1 MFSPPNITLTTVGEN
16 QNIRHNIV
24 YVEDTTPTYGATG
37 VGVST
42 GGIAHRDVV
51 ITTTMPNPT
60 IKIKDNTITGYYTDP
75 FDNTISY
82 RTVNDT
88 FVTVSKWQD
97 IAMAIANGVLS
108 ELYYYKADTRQRI
121 IYKYTASWNGH
132 SKEYQVNVDND
143 WMAGRNQ
150 LIKVTN
156 LTHYQKDLLVQWINN
171 NSDKAPWAN
180 NVLNILDIENY
191 NT

>member
-1 MFSPPNITLTTVGEN
+1 MFSPPNTTLTTVSEN
-16 QNIRHNIV
+16 QNVRHNIL
-24 YVEDTTPTYGATG
+24 YIEDTTPTYGATG

-42 GGIAHRDVV
+42 GGIAHHAV

-60 IKIKDNTITGYYTDP
+60 IVINDNTITGYYTDP

-82 RTVNDT
+82 RTVDDK
-88 FVTVSKWQD
+88 FVTVKKWQD
-97 IAMAIANGVLS
+97 IAMAIANGTLS
-108 ELYYYKADTRQRI
+108 ELYYYKADPRQRI
-121 IYKYTASWNGH
+121 VYTYTASYSDH
-132 SKEYQVNVDND
+132 TKEYQINVDND

-156 LTHYQKDLLVQWINN
+156 LSRYQKDLLVQWINN

>member
-24 YVEDTTPTYGATG
+24 YVEDTTPTYGAPG
-37 VGVST
+37 IGVST

-51 ITTTMPNPT
+51 ITTSMPNPT
-60 IKIKDNTITGYYTDP
+60 IKIKDNTITGYYTDA
-75 FDNTISY
+75 FENTISY